1 MDETQRRVCIQRHKG
16 RAKRVGNQQRRASG
30 GSIRCLT
37 EPANERPGCQQQTV
51 PLQRP
56 TVKPLYKDPGY
67 KDNLTSKD
75 VTISPRKFLQA
86 DKDNLHIRIILKNLG
101 PKF

>member
-1 MDETQRRVCIQRHKG
+1 M
-16 RAKRVGNQQRRASG
+16 VGFSN
-30 GSIRCLT
+30 
-37 EPANERPGCQQQTV
+37 
-51 PLQRP
+51 

-75 VTISPRKFLQA
+75 VMISPCKFLQG

>member
-1 MDETQRRVCIQRHKG
+1 
-16 RAKRVGNQQRRASG
+16 
-30 GSIRCLT
+30 
-37 EPANERPGCQQQTV
+37 V
-51 PLQRP
+51 PVKSR

-75 VTISPRKFLQA
+75 VTISPGKFLQG
-86 DKDNLHIRIILKNLG
+86 DKDNLHIRIILKNLD